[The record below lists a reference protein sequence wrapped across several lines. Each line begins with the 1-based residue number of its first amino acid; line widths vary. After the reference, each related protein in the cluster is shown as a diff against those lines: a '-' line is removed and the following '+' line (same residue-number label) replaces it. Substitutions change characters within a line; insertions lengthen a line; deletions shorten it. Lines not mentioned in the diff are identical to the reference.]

1 MLRVEPGLSGRGH
14 PAVGHARPR
23 QSRLRAAQDDA
34 SVPRPIRV
42 LVSSESYLTR
52 ECLASI
58 LTAAAETEL
67 VAVCAAAQELE
78 AAIEAVSPEVV
89 LTDMPTAPSG
99 GWDRARVA
107 IRLRETSPDM
117 GVVVLSRDAEP
128 SLVLAVLD
136 KGTAR
141 RAYLL
146 TERIRSREEL
156 IGPIEAVARGGS
168 ALDPLIVD
176 ALVQARARAMRSR
189 LSKLTPRESEVLAE
203 VARGKSNGS
212 IAESLTLTKR
222 AIEKHINSIFSK
234 LDLGGKDMSRRVR
247 ATRIFLSEAGDTEAQ
262 VSALTEPAIRADLAP
277 PG

>member
-1 MLRVEPGLSGRGH
+1 MLRVEPGSGASSERAG
-14 PAVGHARPR
+14 GHARPR
-23 QSRLRAAQDDA
+23 QPRLRAAQDDG
-34 SVPRPIRV
+34 SVSRPIRV
-42 LVSSESYLTR
+42 LVASETYLTR
-52 ECLASI
+52 ECMASI

-67 VAVCAAAQELE
+67 VAVCSDAQELE
-78 AAIEAVSPEVV
+78 DAIEAVSPEVV
-89 LTDMPTAPSG
+89 LTDMPRPPSG

-107 IRLRETSPDM
+107 IRLRETSPEV

-176 ALVQARARAMRSR
+176 ALVHARARAMRSR
-189 LSKLTPRESEVLAE
+189 LSKLTPREREVLAE
-203 VARGKSNGS
+203 VARGKSNGA

-234 LDLGGKDMSRRVR
+234 LDLEGNDMSRRVK
-247 ATRIFLSEAGDTEAQ
+247 ATRIFLSEAGENEAR
-262 VSALTEPAIRADLAP
+262 VSALTEPGMGADLAP
-277 PG
+277 AE